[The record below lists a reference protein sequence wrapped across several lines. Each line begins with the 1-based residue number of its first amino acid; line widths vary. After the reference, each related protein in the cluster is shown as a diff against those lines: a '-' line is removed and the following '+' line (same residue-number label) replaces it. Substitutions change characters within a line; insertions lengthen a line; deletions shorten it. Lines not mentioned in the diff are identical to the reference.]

1 MSKVDKAGQIT
12 VAFPGVA
19 GKESS
24 KLELIVFSDTSG
36 QVWAREVWNKKG
48 AKRAALRKGWAFSP
62 GAGGQWL
69 VRGQVVGTAH
79 TLLAHMLLFKKTIAR
94 RDVIFLIFSIPA
106 FLLMVFFF
114 LCGVW
119 TLRLVG
125 GYLGG
130 FRGRGQHVRGARS

>member
-1 MSKVDKAGQIT
+1 MRLIQVDVQINHVWTEGSVSKVDKAGQIT

-69 VRGQVVGTAH
+69 MRGQVVGTAQA
-79 TLLAHMLLFKKTIAR
+79 LLAHLLLF
-94 RDVIFLIFSIPA
+94 
-106 FLLMVFFF
+106 
-114 LCGVW
+114 
-119 TLRLVG
+119 
-125 GYLGG
+125 
-130 FRGRGQHVRGARS
+130 